1 VSEIRSLHHFS
12 FGSPHYLFALL
23 LVPLFL
29 AFAAVVRRRRSRYT
43 VAFTNLDMLADI
55 GPRRRGRWLR
65 RAPLIALALALATCA
80 AALSRPHVQLVA
92 SNRAATIVLL
102 ADVSGSMEATDVR
115 PARIYAAVNAMHTF
129 VEGLP
134 KNDKVAL
141 MAFSD
146 NIQALD
152 APTTNRDAIYS
163 GLDVL
168 SPEGGTAL
176 GAGVEAAVKL
186 VVSSLG
192 TAGVHHVPGQYL
204 PAAIVLESDGTQDRG
219 KVTPSAAAELAR
231 ATGVRI
237 YGVALGTRHGYIT
250 EGSGLLTRSIRVVP
264 DPGTVA
270 LLARESG
277 GQSFN
282 ATNADSL
289 DTIYRHLGT
298 SIGRRPE
305 LTEITSWFEVTAG
318 VLLILGI
325 GGARARGGALP

>member
-1 VSEIRSLHHFS
+1 MSEIQSLHHFS
-12 FGSPHYLFALL
+12 FASPHYLFALL
-23 LVPLFL
+23 VVPLFL
-29 AFAAVVRRRRSRYT
+29 LFAAFVRRRRSRYT
-43 VAFTNLDMLADI
+43 VSFTNLEMLAEI
-55 GPRRRGRWLR
+55 SSRRRARWLR
-65 RAPLIALALALATCA
+65 RAPLLALALALATCA
-80 AALSRPHVQLVA
+80 AAFARPHVQLVG

-115 PARIYAAVNAMHTF
+115 PERIYAAVNAMHTF

-134 KNDKVAL
+134 KNDKVGL
-141 MAFSD
+141 VAFSD

-152 APTTNRDAIYS
+152 APTTNRSAIYS

-192 TAGVHHVPGQYL
+192 AAGVHHVPGKYL

-219 KVTPSAAAELAR
+219 NVTPSEAAELAK

-250 EGSGLLTRSIRVVP
+250 EGAGLLTRSIRVVP

-277 GQSFN
+277 GRSFN

-289 DTIYRHLGT
+289 DTIYRRLGT

-305 LTEITSWFEVTAG
+305 LTEITPWFEVAAAI
-318 VLLILGI
+318 LLIFGI